1 MFRGG
6 KMLPDVREIEKR
18 RKQAG
23 LTQKELAIRSGV
35 SQSIIAKIETGKVNP
50 SYDVVR
56 KIFESLENMTRKED
70 VTAVQICSK
79 GVHVAKR
86 DESVG
91 SAVKLM
97 RSGGYSQLPVVDRG
111 HVVGTL
117 SEKTILDAISGGIDL
132 KDMLKKKVV
141 SVMSEAP
148 PMIGE
153 NEPMSVISSLLQNNQ
168 AVLVV
173 KRDKL
178 VGIITKADLFKI
190 AKK

>member
-1 MFRGG
+1 M
-6 KMLPDVREIEKR
+6 MPDINDIEKR
-18 RKQAG
+18 RKQVG
-23 LTQKELAIRSGV
+23 FTQKELAMRSGV

-56 KIFESLENMTRKED
+56 RIFESLESISRKGD
-70 VTAVQICSK
+70 VKALDICSE
-79 GVHVAKR
+79 GVQVARK
-86 DESVG
+86 DERVG
-91 SAVKLM
+91 SAVKHM

-117 SEKTILDAISGGIDL
+117 SEKTILDAISSGGNLSDIL
-132 KDMLKKKVV
+132 NRKVS

-148 PMIGE
+148 PMINE
-153 NEPMSVISSLLQNNQ
+153 NETIGVISSLLQTNQ

-173 KRDKL
+173 KKDKL
-178 VGIITKADLFKI
+178 VGIITKADLFKM